1 MIAAFCE
8 VWTKA
13 PVFSSQRE
21 NPADSDIVAL
31 VELDIKKMRLRI
43 FLARNAIRERLR
55 ELDNPSGGTEA
66 NPGKRRS
73 LKFDPERTRSETR
86 VVPPTPA

>member
-21 NPADSDIVAL
+21 IPADSDIVAL
-31 VELDIKKMRLRI
+31 VELDMKRMQLRI
-43 FLARNAIRERLR
+43 FLARRAIRERLR
-55 ELDNPSGGTEA
+55 ELDNPASGNGSA
-66 NPGKRRS
+66 S
-73 LKFDPERTRSETR
+73 LKSAEPRGLPRGGLEAGAE
-86 VVPPTPA
+86 